1 MHNKI
6 HKSCSIY
13 GFIKVLHIR
22 RKYEGM
28 FQFFFYLVEHR
39 IIIICL
45 FGIRALCFFLST
57 GHPMMG
63 GGGEAHPG
71 LGAEHPGFD

>member
-1 MHNKI
+1 MDLLRYHINGENMKE
-6 HKSCSIY
+6 SSI
-13 GFIKVLHIR
+13 F
-22 RKYEGM
+22 
-28 FQFFFYLVEHR
+28 FFFYVVEHR